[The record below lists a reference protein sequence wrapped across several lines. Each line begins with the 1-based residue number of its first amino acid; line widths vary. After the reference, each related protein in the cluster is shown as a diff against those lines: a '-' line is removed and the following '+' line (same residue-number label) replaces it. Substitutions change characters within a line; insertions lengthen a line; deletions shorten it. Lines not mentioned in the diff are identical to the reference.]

1 MVIFSGVHEDIKK
14 MTLIVYVITFLKSMS
29 QKKTEICFVTMR
41 AYVPI
46 VKVTLNTYESKWA
59 TAVFFSCFLSSYKN
73 TPTESCN
80 FISSWS
86 FTMKSYLAFTLLFS
100 IVSIEAF
107 RLPGLAEFRNTNK
120 YPTFEVGKLFSSIRN
135 HMESNQ
141 VFESEN
147 RRIDEGKS
155 ITHLISGIFPL
166 RIFWIYS

>member
-1 MVIFSGVHEDIKK
+1 
-14 MTLIVYVITFLKSMS
+14 MTLIVYVITFLKSM
-29 QKKTEICFVTMR
+29 KKTEICFVTMR
-41 AYVPI
+41 AYVPR

-107 RLPGLAEFRNTNK
+107 RLPGLADFRNTNK

-141 VFESEN
+141 VFESE
-147 RRIDEGKS
+147 GKF
-155 ITHLISGIFPL
+155 ITHQSWSGIFPL